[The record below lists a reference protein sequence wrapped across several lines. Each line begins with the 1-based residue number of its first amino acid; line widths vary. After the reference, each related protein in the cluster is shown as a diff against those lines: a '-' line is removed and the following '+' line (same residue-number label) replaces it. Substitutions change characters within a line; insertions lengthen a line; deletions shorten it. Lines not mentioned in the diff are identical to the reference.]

1 MKYYIRILRREL
13 IYPNPQNN
21 ITVFLM
27 TIEHANYTM
36 IIHQIGSL
44 IVIFYHHIAN
54 SGQL

>member
-27 TIEHANYTM
+27 TNWACKLYND
-36 IIHQIGSL
+36 
-44 IVIFYHHIAN
+44 N
-54 SGQL
+54 PPNW

>member
-27 TIEHANYTM
+27 TIEHANCTM

-44 IVIFYHHIAN
+44 IVIFFTIT
-54 SGQL
+54 